1 MIKVV
6 IISDT
11 HNRHALVPQ
20 GEGDLLLHA
29 GDLTSGGTPLE
40 SQIVLDWLATQ
51 KQYYKHV
58 VFTAGNHDYFF
69 QYENSLAEEMARE
82 RGIVYLQQKEAIIE
96 GLNIWGS
103 PITPNYG
110 SMAFNA
116 DRGQNIRRI
125 WEQIPMD
132 VDILLTHSPPM
143 YMHDKVQKWDG
154 QICHTGCEDLA
165 NHVQH
170 RRPLLHCFGHIHEQ
184 YGFTEY
190 NGITFVNAAAL
201 NDSYMYTN
209 EPITAYLERIDDVW
223 TLNNIHQG
231 LTP

>member
-1 MIKVV
+1 MIKAV

-11 HNRHALVPQ
+11 HNRHDLVSQ

-29 GDLTSGGTPLE
+29 GDLTSGGTPAE
-40 SQIVLDWLATQ
+40 AQIALDWLAKQ
-51 KQYYKHV
+51 KQYYTHV

-69 QYENSLAEEMARE
+69 QYETPLAEQIARE
-82 RGIVYLQQKEAIIE
+82 LGIHYLQQREVVIE

-143 YMHDKVQKWDG
+143 YMHDRVHQHG
-154 QICHTGCEDLA
+154 HTRYTGCEDLA

-170 RRPLLHCFGHIHEQ
+170 RKPVLHCFGHIHEQ
-184 YGFTEY
+184 YGFTTY
-190 NGITFVNAAAL
+190 NDITFVNASVL
-201 NDSYMYTN
+201 DETYTYKN
-209 EPITAYLERIDDVW
+209 EPVTAYLERIDDKW
-223 TLNNIHQG
+223 TINKIHKG
-231 LTP
+231 LTE